1 MNNYE
6 YLIASLPDI
15 TPDWKDSGEMSGD
28 VFVDWLREGCSDSDR
43 KLIDF
48 LREGFAAENLNK
60 DFYLRALSHRDRFLR
75 EYFRFDLNVRNA
87 KVEYLNRELGRAAGT
102 DIFLTDENGFE
113 EEARL
118 GAVLGSGDILSR
130 EKGIDELMWE
140 KIESLTTFDYFDID
154 AILGFIAKLNIAMR
168 WNRLDPET
176 GREMFSRIV
185 KEVRGSFTGVREAA
199 DKAVS

>member
-28 VFVDWLREGCSDSDR
+28 AFVDWLREGCSDSDR

-87 KVEYLNRELGRAAGT
+87 KVEYLNRELGRTAGT

-113 EEARL
+113 EETRL

-130 EKGIDELMWE
+130 EKGIDDLMWE

>member
-28 VFVDWLREGCSDSDR
+28 AFVDWLREGCSDSDR

-48 LREGFAAENLNK
+48 LREGFSAENLNE

-87 KVEYLNRELGRAAGT
+87 KVEYLNRELGRTAGT

-130 EKGIDELMWE
+130 EKGIDDLMWE

>member
-15 TPDWKDSGEMSGD
+15 TPEWKDTGEMSGD
-28 VFVDWLREGCSDSDR
+28 AFVDWLREGCSDSDR

-130 EKGIDELMWE
+130 EKGIDDLMWE

-154 AILGFIAKLNIAMR
+154 VILGFIAKLNIAMR

>member
-15 TPDWKDSGEMSGD
+15 TPNWKDSGEMSGD
-28 VFVDWLREGCSDSDR
+28 AFVDWLREGCSDSDR

-130 EKGIDELMWE
+130 EKGIDDLMWE

>member
-15 TPDWKDSGEMSGD
+15 TLDWKDSGEMSGD
-28 VFVDWLREGCSDSDR
+28 AFVDWLREGCSDSDR

-130 EKGIDELMWE
+130 EKGIDDLMWE

>member
-28 VFVDWLREGCSDSDR
+28 AFVDWLREGCSDSDR

-118 GAVLGSGDILSR
+118 GAVLGSGDIRSR
-130 EKGIDELMWE
+130 EKGIDDLMWE

>member
-15 TPDWKDSGEMSGD
+15 TPDWKDTGEMSGD
-28 VFVDWLREGCSDSDR
+28 AFVDWLREGCSDSDR

-118 GAVLGSGDILSR
+118 GAVLGSGDILNR
-130 EKGIDELMWE
+130 EKGIDDLMWE

>member
-28 VFVDWLREGCSDSDR
+28 AFVDWLREGCSDSDR

-130 EKGIDELMWE
+130 EKGIDDLMWE

-154 AILGFIAKLNIAMR
+154 AILGFIAKLNIAMC

>member
-15 TPDWKDSGEMSGD
+15 TPEWKDTGEMSGD
-28 VFVDWLREGCSDSDR
+28 AFVDWLREGCSDSDR

-113 EEARL
+113 EEGRL

-130 EKGIDELMWE
+130 EKGIDDLMWE

>member
-28 VFVDWLREGCSDSDR
+28 AFVDWLREGCSDSDR

-75 EYFRFDLNVRNA
+75 EYFRFALNVRNA

-130 EKGIDELMWE
+130 EKGIDDLMWE

>member
-48 LREGFAAENLNK
+48 LRE
-60 DFYLRALSHRDRFLR
+60 
-75 EYFRFDLNVRNA
+75 YFRFDLNVRNA

-113 EEARL
+113 EGARL

>member
-28 VFVDWLREGCSDSDR
+28 AFVDWLREGCSDSDR

-87 KVEYLNRELGRAAGT
+87 KVEYLNRELGRTAGT

-130 EKGIDELMWE
+130 EKGIDDLMWE

-154 AILGFIAKLNIAMR
+154 AILEFIAKLNIAMR

>member
-6 YLIASLPDI
+6 YLIASRPDI
-15 TPDWKDSGEMSGD
+15 TPEWKDTGEMSGD
-28 VFVDWLREGCSDSDR
+28 AFVDWLREGCSDSDR

-130 EKGIDELMWE
+130 EKGIDDLMWE

>member
-15 TPDWKDSGEMSGD
+15 TPEWKDTGEMSGD
-28 VFVDWLREGCSDSDR
+28 AFVDWLREGCSDSDR

-60 DFYLRALSHRDRFLR
+60 DFYLRALLHRDRFLR

-130 EKGIDELMWE
+130 EKGIDDLMWE

>member
-28 VFVDWLREGCSDSDR
+28 AFVDWLREGCSDSDR

-48 LREGFAAENLNK
+48 LREGFAAENLNE

>member
-28 VFVDWLREGCSDSDR
+28 AFVDWLREGCSDSDR

-130 EKGIDELMWE
+130 EKGIDDLMWE

-176 GREMFSRIV
+176 GKEMFSRIV

>member
-48 LREGFAAENLNK
+48 LREGFSAENLNK

-118 GAVLGSGDILSR
+118 GAVLGSRDILSR
-130 EKGIDELMWE
+130 EKGIDDLMWE

>member
-28 VFVDWLREGCSDSDR
+28 AFVDWLREGCSDSDR

-113 EEARL
+113 EETRL

-130 EKGIDELMWE
+130 EKGIDDLMWE

>member
-28 VFVDWLREGCSDSDR
+28 AFVDWIREGCFGSDR

-48 LREGFAAENLNK
+48 LREGFAADNLNK

>member
-28 VFVDWLREGCSDSDR
+28 AFVDWLREGCSDSDR

-130 EKGIDELMWE
+130 EKGIDDLMWE

-154 AILGFIAKLNIAMR
+154 VILGFIAKLNIAMR

>member
-28 VFVDWLREGCSDSDR
+28 AFVDWLREGCSDGDR

-48 LREGFAAENLNK
+48 LREGFSAENLNK

-130 EKGIDELMWE
+130 EKGIDDLMWE

>member
-15 TPDWKDSGEMSGD
+15 TPEWKDTGEMSGD
-28 VFVDWLREGCSDSDR
+28 AFVDWLREGCSDSDR

-48 LREGFAAENLNK
+48 LREGFSAENLNK

-118 GAVLGSGDILSR
+118 GDVLGSGDILSR
-130 EKGIDELMWE
+130 EKGIDDLMWE

-176 GREMFSRIV
+176 GRELFSRIV

>member
-28 VFVDWLREGCSDSDR
+28 VFVDWLCEGCSDSDR

-48 LREGFAAENLNK
+48 LREGFSAENLNK

>member
-28 VFVDWLREGCSDSDR
+28 AFVDWLREGCSDSDR

-113 EEARL
+113 EEARR

-130 EKGIDELMWE
+130 EKGIDDLMWE

>member
-28 VFVDWLREGCSDSDR
+28 AFVDWLREGCSDSDR

-87 KVEYLNRELGRAAGT
+87 KVEYLNRELGRTAGT
-102 DIFLTDENGFE
+102 DIFLTDETGFE

-130 EKGIDELMWE
+130 EKGIDDLMWE

>member
-28 VFVDWLREGCSDSDR
+28 AFVDWLREGCSDSDR

-48 LREGFAAENLNK
+48 LREGFAAENVNK
-60 DFYLRALSHRDRFLR
+60 DFYLRSLSHRDRFLR

-87 KVEYLNRELGRAAGT
+87 KVEYLNRELGRTAGT

-130 EKGIDELMWE
+130 EKGIDDLMWE

>member
-28 VFVDWLREGCSDSDR
+28 AFVDWLREGCSDSDR

-130 EKGIDELMWE
+130 EKGIDDLMWE

-176 GREMFSRIV
+176 GREMFYRIV

>member
-15 TPDWKDSGEMSGD
+15 TPDWKDSVEMSGD
-28 VFVDWLREGCSDSDR
+28 AFVDWLREGCSDSDR

-130 EKGIDELMWE
+130 EKGIDDLMWE

>member
-28 VFVDWLREGCSDSDR
+28 AFVDWLREGCSDSDR

-87 KVEYLNRELGRAAGT
+87 KVDYLNRELGRAAGT

-130 EKGIDELMWE
+130 EKGIDDLMWE

>member
-28 VFVDWLREGCSDSDR
+28 AFVDWLREGCSDSDR

-87 KVEYLNRELGRAAGT
+87 KVEYLNRELGRAAGM

-130 EKGIDELMWE
+130 EKGIDDLMWE

>member
-28 VFVDWLREGCSDSDR
+28 AFVDWLREGCSDSDR
-43 KLIDF
+43 KLIDL

-60 DFYLRALSHRDRFLR
+60 DLYLRALSHRDRFLR

-130 EKGIDELMWE
+130 EKGIDDLMWE

>member
-48 LREGFAAENLNK
+48 LREGFSAENLNK

-113 EEARL
+113 EEAKL

-130 EKGIDELMWE
+130 EKGIDDLMWE

>member
-28 VFVDWLREGCSDSDR
+28 AFVDWLREGCSDSDR

-48 LREGFAAENLNK
+48 LREGFAADNLNK
-60 DFYLRALSHRDRFLR
+60 DFYLRVLSHRDRFLR

>member
-28 VFVDWLREGCSDSDR
+28 AFVDWLREGCSDSDR

-130 EKGIDELMWE
+130 EKGIDDLMWE

-154 AILGFIAKLNIAMR
+154 AILGFISKLNIAMR

>member
-15 TPDWKDSGEMSGD
+15 TPDWKDTGEMSGD
-28 VFVDWLREGCSDSDR
+28 AFVDWLREGCSDSDR

-113 EEARL
+113 EETRL

-130 EKGIDELMWE
+130 EKGIDDLMWE

-199 DKAVS
+199 DKVVS

>member
-28 VFVDWLREGCSDSDR
+28 AFVDWLREGCSDSDR

-87 KVEYLNRELGRAAGT
+87 KVEYLNRELGRTAGT

-130 EKGIDELMWE
+130 EKGIDDLMWE

>member
-15 TPDWKDSGEMSGD
+15 TSDWKESGEMSGD
-28 VFVDWLREGCSDSDR
+28 AIVDCLREGCSESDR

-48 LREGFAAENLNK
+48 LREGFVPDNLDK
-60 DFYLRALSHRDRFLR
+60 DFYLKALSHRNRFLR

-87 KVEYLNRELGRAAGT
+87 KVEYLNKELGRAAGT
-102 DIFLTDENGFE
+102 DIFLTDENEFE
-113 EEARL
+113 EGARL
-118 GAVLGSGDILSR
+118 GAVLGSGDILGR
-130 EKGIDELMWE
+130 ERGIDDLMWE
-140 KIESLTTFDYFDID
+140 KIESLNTFDYFDID

-176 GREMFSRIV
+176 GKEMFSRIV

>member
-15 TPDWKDSGEMSGD
+15 TPEWKDTGEMSGD
-28 VFVDWLREGCSDSDR
+28 AFVDWLREGCSDSDR

-118 GAVLGSGDILSR
+118 GDVLGSGDILSR
-130 EKGIDELMWE
+130 EKGIDDLMWE